1 MSDCNVYPQ
10 GNVHTKHTEIQFHLF
25 FCFYFIV
32 IFSVIKPFFF
42 GKRKLF
48 SFFRK
53 RLKSTTYLR
62 TFSTKAENIKMS
74 FFDGS

>member
-10 GNVHTKHTEIQFHLF
+10 GNVHTKHTKIQFHLF
-25 FCFYFIV
+25 FFYFIV
-32 IFSVIKPFFF
+32 IFSVIKPFFAK
-42 GKRKLF
+42 GKF
-48 SFFRK
+48 SRFFRK